1 MKLEFKT
8 QAYQTAAV
16 KAVLDCVAGQPPATA
31 EAMSFRID
39 PATGRRGTADM
50 FAEGFKNAEVKLSE
64 RHLLENIQEVA
75 AAPEP
80 ADLGSTATTATP
92 ASAWPAA

>member
-16 KAVLDCVAGQPPATA
+16 QAVWDCFAGQPPATV

-39 PATGRRGTADM
+39 PGTGRRGTADM
-50 FAEGFKNAEVKLSE
+50 FADGFKNAGVKLSE
-64 RHLLENIQEVA
+64 RHLLENIQKVA

-80 ADLGSTATTATP
+80 ADLGRAATTATP